1 MYSKTNGEN
10 VHVLKNENEHTNKH
24 VDIHKLGK
32 LSEAVYC
39 QIHDG
44 LNAVKLCLFIS
55 RGVVNIGPESSD
67 TSAFTATDF
76 KYTSVST

>member
-10 VHVLKNENEHTNKH
+10 VHVLKNENEHTNKL
-24 VDIHKLGK
+24 VDIQKLGK

-44 LNAVKLCLFIS
+44 CSEVVFIHFKR
-55 RGVVNIGPESSD
+55 RG
-67 TSAFTATDF
+67 
-76 KYTSVST
+76 